1 MNFDYVNLD
10 RSKPPVVGEARDFK
24 FPLYY
29 EKTLKN
35 GIKLFVVE
43 DKKLPLITAKFV
55 VKSGACN
62 DVGFGADKS
71 GLASITSDLLVKGN
85 EEMNAVEIAEKIDF
99 YGASVSNGCDYDAS
113 SLVLTSLNRYFP
125 ELFDLASD
133 LVIKPGFFE
142 EEIVREK
149 QQIKNSLLSCLDE
162 GNFLSERAF
171 KKNVYP
177 DSPYGFNVEGNITTV
192 ESINRESIFDYHR
205 KYYSPENL
213 IVTIVG
219 DISSEEA
226 LSMVKS
232 KFDDWQNTRDNKM
245 QKFDDTLKKGI
256 KIVAVEKKGA
266 VQSDILVGH
275 LSVKRNNPDY
285 IPIVVMNTLLG
296 GFFTSRINKNLRE
309 VNGYT
314 YGARSYFNFRKY
326 LGDFCV
332 ETNVENSLT
341 YKAVKEIIFELDKLK
356 NENIKESEL
365 DSVKKYMTGSFPLQL
380 ETPNA
385 IANKI
390 INMELFDIEKDFYDT
405 FISKVNSVTV
415 DDVRNT
421 AEKYLHPD
429 SLVISVAGNTE
440 AIKQTMEQIAEVE
453 VINNAEEL

>member
-1 MNFDYVNLD
+1 MNLD
-10 RSKPPVVGEARDFK
+10 RSKPPVVGETRDFK
-24 FPLYY
+24 FPPYHR
-29 EKTLKN
+29 EKLKN
-35 GIKLFVVE
+35 GIKLFIVE

-71 GLASITSDLLVKGN
+71 GLASITSDLLAKGT
-85 EEMNAVEIAEKIDF
+85 EEFNAVKIAEKIDF

-113 SLVLTSLNRYFP
+113 SLVLTSLKRYFP
-125 ELFDLASD
+125 ELFALASD
-133 LVIKPGFFE
+133 LVVKPGFFE
-142 EEIVREK
+142 EEILREK

-177 DSPYGFNVEGNITTV
+177 DSPYGFNVEGNINTV
-192 ESINRESIFDYHR
+192 EGIIRENITEYHR

-213 IVTIVG
+213 IVTVVG
-219 DISSEEA
+219 DINREEA

-232 KFDDWQNTRDNKM
+232 KFDDWQNNSDVEI
-245 QKFDDTLKKGI
+245 QKFGGTLNKGV

-285 IPIVVMNTLLG
+285 IPLVVMNTLLG

-309 VNGYT
+309 DNGYT

-341 YKAVKEIIFELDKLK
+341 YKAVKEIIFELDRLK
-356 NENIKESEL
+356 NENISGSEL
-365 DSVKKYMTGSFPLQL
+365 DSVKKYLTGSFPLQL

-390 INMELFDIEKDFYDT
+390 INLELFDIEKDFYDT
-405 FISKVNSVTV
+405 LISKVNSVTV
-415 DDVRNT
+415 NDVRDV

-429 SLVISVAGNTE
+429 SLVISVAGNTD
-440 AIKQTMEQIAEVE
+440 IIRQTLEQIAEVE